1 MLYKINEEKN
11 FPLIKEKI
19 GLLEKDGPKA
29 TDLPI
34 LIPKGDDASESDSE
48 GENSTESDF
57 IENKLLEEEEEE
69 EEEEETLEESDL
81 QKAIERIDVEDK
93 IIEKESD
100 IEMSDAQYLSYG
112 PITELECYS
121 FDDYGSV
128 SN

>member
-69 EEEEETLEESDL
+69 EEETLEESDL

-100 IEMSDAQYLSYG
+100 IEKKVLRQKLH
-112 PITELECYS
+112 
-121 FDDYGSV
+121 V
-128 SN
+128 